1 MTGSTSLEGC
11 GPGASAV
18 ALRGSALRAE
28 HLRVTGNSKRSR
40 DADAP
45 GSCLVIARSE
55 ATKQSSGAM
64 HASFVDLRN
73 ETAALD
79 CFASLAMT
87 TQRKKEAERRQT
99 CVIQPP
105 RLTRRGAH
113 ADGVR
118 SPIGVPL
125 RLLPSGLSALGR
137 NSRPGFL
144 GRGRTFD
151 PVSSLQPGSK
161 DLAFLRGRYP
171 RPPVPV
177 QGTHLPD
184 RS

>member
-1 MTGSTSLEGC
+1 M
-11 GPGASAV
+11 
-18 ALRGSALRAE
+18 R
-28 HLRVTGNSKRSR
+28 HRSR
-40 DADAP
+40 DANAP
-45 GSCLVIARSE
+45 EFCENVRWVSREAAQPTLLSGGFRFALPTLRSYE
-55 ATKQSSGAM
+55 AK
-64 HASFVDLRN
+64 
-73 ETAALD
+73 
-79 CFASLAMT
+79 
-87 TQRKKEAERRQT
+87 RKKEAERRQT
-99 CVIQPP
+99 CSANLRIL
-105 RLTRRGAH
+105 RYGALQR
-113 ADGVR
+113 VR

-151 PVSSLQPGSK
+151 PVSSPQPGSE

>member
-1 MTGSTSLEGC
+1 MSSRLATPS
-11 GPGASAV
+11 PRA
-18 ALRGSALRAE
+18 RGEVYTRD
-28 HLRVTGNSKRSR
+28 RSR
-40 DADAP
+40 DASAP
-45 GSCLVIARSE
+45 ESYLVIARSK

-64 HASFVDLRN
+64 WASFVDLHD

-87 TQRKKEAERRQT
+87 TTKRKKEAERRQT
-99 CVIQPP
+99 CSFNLRIS
-105 RLTRRGAH
+105 RCGAR
-113 ADGVR
+113 ATAR
-118 SPIGVPL
+118 A
-125 RLLPSGLSALGR
+125 RLSAFHYGSYRQGFRPLGAA
-137 NSRPGFL
+137 PGQASM

-151 PVSSLQPGSK
+151 PERSLQPGSK
-161 DLAFLRGRYP
+161 DLALLRGRYP